1 MDDFQYYGE
10 YCMSLTAPDRIYAQ
24 YRNSPKAYAWYG
36 ITPSISDEI
45 QSAADDVRLMYD
57 IDNNSGAQLDIV
69 GRIVGVDRRIITSIV
84 TVVSEF
90 GDTEAQCG
98 DLEVQFG
105 NDTITE
111 GTNLSDEY
119 FRSLIRAKIQNN
131 SNDTTIDGIIESINA
146 IISGDT
152 EVIVNDNEDMTFS
165 IEIYGTM
172 TEIETYL
179 ILNNNIIPKPQG
191 VRITGYL
198 LASSAISCGDGVSC
212 GDPEAEC
219 SGFIS
224 T

>member
-1 MDDFQYYGE
+1 
-10 YCMSLTAPDRIYAQ
+10 MSLTAPERVYAQ
-24 YRNSPKAYAWYG
+24 YRDKPKTYQWYG
-36 ITPSISDEI
+36 ITQSISNDI

-57 IDNNSGAQLDIV
+57 IDNNEGEQLDII
-69 GRIVGVDRRIITSIV
+69 GRIVGVDRRVITGIT

-90 GDTEAQCG
+90 GDTAAECG
-98 DLEVQFG
+98 DVEVQFG

-111 GTNLSDEY
+111 EDSLSDDY
-119 FRSLIRAKIQNN
+119 FRSLIKAKVQNN
-131 SNDTTIDGIIESINA
+131 NNDTTIDGVIESINA
-146 IISGDT
+146 IISGDVS
-152 EVIVNDNEDMTFS
+152 VIVNDNEDMTFS
-165 IEIYGTM
+165 VEIYGIM

-198 LASSAISCGDGVSC
+198 LASAAMSCGDGVSC

-224 T
+224 I